1 MRLVNNDVNVTSLQP
16 VYDFVKD
23 EVARGRVEVC
33 VNNVFGTVCDESWD
47 DMDASVVCSQLGFSP
62 FGMFDAH
69 CISLSSVIP
78 ILSSLSNYGY
88 NS

>member
-1 MRLVNNDVNVTSLQP
+1 MRLVNNDVNLTSLQP

-47 DMDASVVCSQLGFSP
+47 DMGCLSGVQAS
-62 FGMFDAH
+62 
-69 CISLSSVIP
+69 
-78 ILSSLSNYGY
+78 
-88 NS
+88 